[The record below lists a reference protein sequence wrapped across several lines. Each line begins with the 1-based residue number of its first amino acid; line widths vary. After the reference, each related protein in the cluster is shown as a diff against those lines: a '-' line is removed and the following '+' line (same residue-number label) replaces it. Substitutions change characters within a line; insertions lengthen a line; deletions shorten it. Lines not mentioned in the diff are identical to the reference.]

1 MGKRNRQRRTARR
14 EPFVDSKPIILVVTE
29 GAATEP
35 EYFDG
40 FARAFHNPRVR
51 VEVVSGAGVPKT
63 IVETAKVLKREAEQ
77 QAEREKDD
85 NLIYD
90 EVWCVFDVD
99 QHPHI
104 PDAKQMARDN
114 GILLAIS
121 NPCIEL
127 WLWLHF
133 AEQPGIQHRHDLQKM
148 MKQHVAGY
156 DKHVDFQYYA
166 LGYDDAVRR
175 ARRLDVAAES
185 VGETERNPT
194 TAVWRLTE
202 NIRNHSG

>member
-1 MGKRNRQRRTARR
+1 MGKRNRQRRPARR

-29 GAATEP
+29 GEVTEP
-35 EYFDG
+35 QYLQG
-40 FARAFHNPRVR
+40 FSKAFHNPRVR
-51 VEVVSGAGVPKT
+51 IEVVGGAGVPKT
-63 IVETAKVLKREAEQ
+63 IVETAKELKRAAEQ

-85 NLIYD
+85 NLSYD

-104 PDAKQMARDN
+104 PDAQQMARDN

-148 MKQHVAGY
+148 MRHHIPGY
-156 DKHVDFQYYA
+156 DKRVEFKDYA
-166 LGYDDAVRR
+166 SGYDNAVRR
-175 ARRLDVAAES
+175 AKRLDAAAES
-185 VGETERNPT
+185 DDEPGRNPAT
-194 TAVWRLTE
+194 GV
-202 NIRNHSG
+202 

>member
-29 GAATEP
+29 GEATEP
-35 EYFDG
+35 EYLDG

-51 VEVVSGAGVPKT
+51 VQVVGGAGVPKT
-63 IVETAKVLKREAEQ
+63 IVETAKELKRGAER
-77 QAEREKDD
+77 QAEREHDD
-85 NLIYD
+85 NLSYD

-104 PDAKQMARDN
+104 PDAQQMARDN

-133 AEQPGIQHRHDLQKM
+133 SEQPGIQHRNDLQKM
-148 MKQHVAGY
+148 MKQHVPGY
-156 DKHVDFQYYA
+156 DKHVEFKDYA
-166 LGYDDAVRR
+166 SGYDDAVRR
-175 ARRLDVAAES
+175 ARRLDAAAES
-185 VGETERNPT
+185 DGEPGRNPT
-194 TAVWRLTE
+194 TGVWRLTE
-202 NIRNHSG
+202 TIRTHSG